1 MVGCPESLAAC
12 GARRAGPLMRLEQMK
27 KSGFSIPFHGSLFVP
42 SSTAIP
48 GNFCISF
55 AQGYQWNGIGG
66 AVSPIGPC
74 AQVLKPAMQCEIK
87 GNTNINHGNVSDA
100 AIDGNEA
107 ATTLQLTCTGVSSV
121 IAKLSSAVNLRA
133 DRNLYSEL
141 TVGGKS
147 AQGGVEVFM
156 EKDLPRPVVVK
167 STLFS
172 NGTVEPGAFSGST
185 VLTIAPP

>member
-1 MVGCPESLAAC
+1 MADI
-12 GARRAGPLMRLEQMK
+12 RRQM
-27 KSGFSIPFHGSLFVP
+27 SGFSIPFQGSLFVP
-42 SSTAIP
+42 KDSKVSDS
-48 GNFCISF
+48 FCITF
-55 AQGYQWNGIGG
+55 AQGYSYSGAGG
-66 AVSPIGPC
+66 VVVPVGTC
-74 AQVLKPAMQCEIK
+74 AQVIKPTMQCEIK

-107 ATTLQLTCTGVSSV
+107 ATTLQLTCTGESSV

-133 DRNLYSEL
+133 DRSLYSKL

-172 NGTVEPGAFSGST
+172 SGTVEPGAFSGST